1 MEKLTE
7 TKYLEAIRFDKDTKE
22 KIIFAKQPETIVQ
35 RNIGLVFVGVS
46 MYKRVDE
53 VLKMFY

>member
-35 RNIGLVFVGVS
+35 RNIGLVFGGVS